1 MFTVHADCAV
11 FAVQLADKQA
21 FELLHLRVQLCDLL
35 CKRVFLLLKLQIL
48 VDLRDL
54 RCAERCRRQI
64 PPVNAFPS
72 LQTLQNEIA
81 AFRIVRWLVLLYMLV
96 PERIFQ
102 RDQLRLI
109 GIVPVQMPDDDLILI
124 VSIQAAEVDP
134 VQIHD

>member
-11 FAVQLADKQA
+11 FAVQLADQQTL
-21 FELLHLRVQLCDLL
+21 ELLHLRVQLCDLL

-64 PPVNAFPS
+64 SPVNAFPS
-72 LQTLQNEIA
+72 LQTLQNEVA
-81 AFRIVRWLVLLYMLV
+81 AFRIVRQLALLHEII

-102 RDQLRLI
+102 RDQLRLV
-109 GIVPVQMPDDDLILI
+109 GVVPVQMPDDDLILI

>member
-1 MFTVHADCAV
+1 M
-11 FAVQLADKQA
+11 
-21 FELLHLRVQLCDLL
+21 
-35 CKRVFLLLKLQIL
+35 
-48 VDLRDL
+48 DLRDL

-72 LQTLQNEIA
+72 LQTLQDKVA
-81 AFRIVRWLVLLYMLV
+81 AFRIVRRALLLDIV
-96 PERIFQ
+96 IPERILQ

>member
-1 MFTVHADCAV
+1 MFTIRTSCTV

-21 FELLHLRVQLCDLL
+21 FELLHLRIQLCDLF

-54 RCAERCRRQI
+54 RCAERCRRQVFS
-64 PPVNAFPS
+64 VNAFPS
-72 LQTLQNEIA
+72 LQTLQDKVA
-81 AFRIVRWLVLLYMLV
+81 AFRIVRQLALLYMPV
-96 PERIFQ
+96 PERILQ

>member
-1 MFTVHADCAV
+1 MFTVRAGRAV
-11 FAVQLADKQA
+11 FTIQFADKQA
-21 FELLHLRVQLCDLL
+21 FELLHLRIQLCDLF

-64 PPVNAFPS
+64 SPVNALPS
-72 LQTLQNEIA
+72 LQTLQDKVA

-109 GIVPVQMPDDDLILI
+109 AIIPVQMPDDDLILI